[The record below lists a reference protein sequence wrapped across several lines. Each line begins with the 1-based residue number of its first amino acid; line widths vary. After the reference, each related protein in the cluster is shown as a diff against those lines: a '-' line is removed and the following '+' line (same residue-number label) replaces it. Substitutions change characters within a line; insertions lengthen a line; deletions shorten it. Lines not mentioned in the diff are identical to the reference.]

1 MMIMRNP
8 TKARLAAGDVALGI
22 GLRQCRTV
30 DIAPAMATAGMDWL
44 FIDLEHGTLT
54 LDVAMQLSIAANSAG
69 VSPLVRVPYG
79 QYDMATRALDGGAAG
94 IIMPHIDTAEEAR
107 VMVDKLRYPPHG
119 HRSVAGLMP
128 QLDFKPMPLADAAR
142 IVNDGLLLVAMLETP
157 KAIANADAI
166 AAVEGIDIL
175 LIGTS
180 DLTMEMGIGGQFMH
194 EDVKAAYVTAASA
207 CAKHGKWLGMGGV
220 YTDEGIATYSALGA
234 RFILT
239 GSDLSFLMASVT
251 ARAKAVRALRG

>member
-1 MMIMRNP
+1 MQFRNP
-8 TKARLAAGDVALGI
+8 AKARLKAGELALGI

-54 LDVAMQLSIAANSAG
+54 LDTAMQLSVAANSAG
-69 VSPLVRVPYG
+69 ISPLVRIPYG

-94 IIMPHIDTAEEAR
+94 IIMPHIDTADEAR
-107 VMVDKLRYPPHG
+107 VMVDRLRYPPSG

-128 QLDFKPMPLADAAR
+128 QLDFKSMPLADAAR

-157 KAIANADAI
+157 KAIANAETI
-166 AAVEGIDIL
+166 AAVEGIDVL
-175 LIGTS
+175 LIGTN
-180 DLTMEMGIGGQFMH
+180 DLTMEMGIGGQLMH
-194 EDVKAAYVTAASA
+194 DDVKAAYTAAAKA
-207 CAKHGKWLGMGGV
+207 CARHGKWLGMGGV
-220 YTDEGIATYSALGA
+220 YSDEGIAAYTALGS

-239 GSDLSFLMASVT
+239 GSDLSFLLASVS
-251 ARAKAVRALRG
+251 ARSRAVRSLKS

>member
-1 MMIMRNP
+1 MQFRNP
-8 TKARLAAGDVALGI
+8 AKARLKAGELALGI

-54 LDVAMQLSIAANSAG
+54 LDDAMQLSIAGNSAG
-69 VSPLVRVPYG
+69 ISPLVRVPYG

-94 IIMPHIDTAEEAR
+94 IIMPHIDTADEAR
-107 VMVDKLRYPPHG
+107 VMVDKLRYPPKG

-128 QLDFKPMPLADAAR
+128 QLDFKAMPLADAAR

-157 KAIANADAI
+157 KAIANAEAI
-166 AAVEGIDIL
+166 AAVDGIDVL

-180 DLTMEMGIGGQFMH
+180 DLTMEMGMPGQFTH
-194 EDVKAAYVTAASA
+194 ADVKAAYVKAARA
-207 CAKHGKWLGMGGV
+207 CAQHGKWLGMGGV
-220 YTDEGIATYSALGA
+220 YTDEGLATYAALGA
-234 RFILT
+234 RFVLT
-239 GSDLSFLMASVT
+239 GSDLSFLLAGVS
-251 ARAKAVRALRG
+251 ARSKAVRALKP